1 MKTTSYAAMALTLSM
16 SLTAGNA
23 LAAKK
28 CNIVGTYTDSLGS
41 TIVFKTAKA
50 GTAVNKDICQST
62 YSLKVTKDTSSAID
76 ATGKAKGC
84 GNLTADFV
92 PNYPTCT
99 SATGTV
105 TIQGLGTFN
114 DTITK
119 QKDDAV
125 RVRETPDTSA
135 LEKGFR

>member
-1 MKTTSYAAMALTLSM
+1 MKLSSFFAVAVAAGFG
-16 SLTAGNA
+16 LTASHA
-23 LAAKK
+23 FAAKK
-28 CNIVGTYTDSLGS
+28 CDIVGTYTDSLGS
-41 TIVFKTAKA
+41 TIIFKTVKV
-50 GTAVNKDICQST
+50 GTATNKTICAST
-62 YSLKVTKDTSSAID
+62 YKLKVTKDTSTAID
-76 ATGKAKGC
+76 TTGTAKGC
-84 GNLTADFV
+84 GALSASFV

-119 QKDDAV
+119 KAGAV
-125 RVRETPDTSA
+125 RPPATPHASD

>member
-1 MKTTSYAAMALTLSM
+1 MAAESARLFDR
-16 SLTAGNA
+16 GA

-28 CNIVGTYTDSLGS
+28 CDIVGTYTDSLGS
-41 TIVFKTAKA
+41 TIIFKTAKA
-50 GTAVNKDICQST
+50 GTASNSLICAST
-62 YSLKVTKDTSSAID
+62 YKLKVTADTSKAID
-76 ATGKAKGC
+76 VTGKAKGC
-84 GNLTADFV
+84 GALTADFV

-105 TIQGLGTFN
+105 TIVGLGTFD

-119 QKDDAV
+119 QSGAI
-125 RVRETPDTSA
+125 RAPQTPDTSA

>member
-1 MKTTSYAAMALTLSM
+1 MKLTTATAIA
-16 SLTAGNA
+16 LTAGLSFAASQA

-28 CNIVGTYTDSLGS
+28 CDIVGTYTDTLGS

-50 GTAVNKDICQST
+50 GTATNRTICAST
-62 YSLKVTKDTSSAID
+62 YKLKVTKDTSTAID
-76 ATGKAKGC
+76 ATGTAKGC
-84 GNLTADFV
+84 GALTADFT

-105 TIQGLGTFN
+105 TITGLGTFN

-119 QKDDAV
+119 QSKSVPA
-125 RVRETPDTSA
+125 RQAPDTSD
-135 LEKGFR
+135 LEHGFR